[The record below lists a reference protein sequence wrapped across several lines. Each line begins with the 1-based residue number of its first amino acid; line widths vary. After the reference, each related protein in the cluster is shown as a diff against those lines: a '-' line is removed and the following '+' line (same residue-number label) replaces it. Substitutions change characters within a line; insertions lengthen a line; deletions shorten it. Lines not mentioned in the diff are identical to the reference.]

1 MAHVIKLKR
10 SETLNVVPTASDL
23 ATHEIAMNT
32 ADQKIYTKDSNGD
45 IVVIGEANAAGFATT
60 DDLIA
65 FSIALG

>member
-1 MAHVIKLKR
+1 MAHVIKIKR
-10 SETLNVVPTASDL
+10 SEVANTAPTAGDL
-23 ATHEIAMNT
+23 ATHELAMNT

-45 IVVIGEANAAGFATT
+45 IILVASHQSGLATT